1 MFGRKKVIQPQ
12 AEEVASDPTH
22 ILLNAAQYVGAIS
35 PPGAFVQ
42 ELGSASPCYRASS
55 PPGWQYKIVTDS
67 GDGAVFFFPD
77 HAAIWM
83 GNEAQPRP
91 GIPTGMIASRVPG
104 YEDALAFALKDI
116 RDD

>member
-1 MFGRKKVIQPQ
+1 MFGRKKVQPQ
-12 AEEVASDPTH
+12 ADGVASDPTD

-42 ELGSASPCYRASS
+42 ELGPAAPCYRASS
-55 PPGWQYKIVTDS
+55 PPGRQYKIVTDS
-67 GDGAVFFFPD
+67 GDGEVFFFPD

-83 GNEAQPRP
+83 GDEPQPRP
-91 GIPTGMIASRVPG
+91 GIPTEMIASRVPG
-104 YEDALAFALKDI
+104 YEGALAFALKDI

>member
-12 AEEVASDPTH
+12 GGEDANDPTS
-22 ILLNAAQYVGAIS
+22 ILLDAAQYVGAIT
-35 PPGAFVQ
+35 PPGAFVH
-42 ELGSASPCYRASS
+42 ELGSTEPCYRASS
-55 PPGWQYKIVTDS
+55 PPGRQYKIVTDS

-83 GNEAQPRP
+83 GNEPQPRP
-91 GIPTGMIASRVPG
+91 GIPTEMIASRVPG
-104 YEDALAFALKDI
+104 YEGALAFALKDI